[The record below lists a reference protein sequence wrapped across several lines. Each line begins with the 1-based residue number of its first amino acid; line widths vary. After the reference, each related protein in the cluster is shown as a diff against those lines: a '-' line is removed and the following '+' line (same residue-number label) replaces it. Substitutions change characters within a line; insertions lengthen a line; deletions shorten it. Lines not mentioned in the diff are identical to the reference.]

1 MEKGKKGKALT
12 LNGTLLTWR
21 TGFLG
26 LINNL

>member
-1 MEKGKKGKALT
+1 MGKDKKGALT
-12 LNGTLLTWR
+12 LNGTLLTCR